1 MKTVPETAR
10 AGLVAA
16 FRRAQELRMSID
28 DAVKALTARAPTA

>member
-1 MKTVPETAR
+1 VPETAR

-28 DAVKALTARAPTA
+28 DVAQALTARPPTA